1 MIVSRV
7 LSVLTLTSLFKSPLS
22 HSLQSFIAGPTES
35 LRYLGH
41 CPRIHRWEDEVIMTW
56 GLATYTCG

>member
-22 HSLQSFIAGPTES
+22 HSLQNFIAGPTES
-35 LRYLGH
+35 LRYLGT
-41 CPRIHRWEDEVIMTW
+41 CIHRWEDEVIVTW